1 MPRSL
6 AVSQAYAPLATT
18 WSSTPRARPGPS
30 EEPPAPPPVP
40 AADGPLVRLEEVPEE
55 QRKDREL
62 VEAAVRRDG
71 QELRHASSAPRAPD
85 PKSHLSEIYGLE
97 RLLMASSQPK
107 IL

>member
-30 EEPPAPPPVP
+30 APPPPP